1 MCVDITEFVVAEDH
15 LRPQGED
22 DLPLTETK

>member
-15 LRPQGED
+15 LSGAGSG
-22 DLPLTETK
+22 DLHPPEMK

>member
-15 LRPQGED
+15 LSPAGSG
-22 DLPLTETK
+22 DLPPPETK